1 MMNHSG
7 RTGNTAHPH
16 QHPGDSLT
24 KMPFLLSWLRKLQSH
39 QGGNLEGDPKNR

>member
-1 MMNHSG
+1 MAG
-7 RTGNTAHPH
+7 RKGNTTHPR

-24 KMPFLLSWLRKLQSH
+24 KKSFFLLSRLRKLQSH